1 MRLHTPLL
9 TAAALVVL
17 TGCLPENADDGGSS
31 SNDTHNGGSNGSE
44 TLSFRTNHSD
54 WPSIDSAI
62 DMNPDIEAEID
73 TLLMNMTLAEKVGQ
87 MVQPEIKNATP
98 QDVIDYHLGS
108 VLNGGGSWPNN
119 EKHATAAD
127 WVALAD
133 QYYDA
138 SMNTDDGNAAI
149 PLIWGTDAVHG
160 HSNVYGATIFPH
172 NIGLGAANDPDLIK
186 RIGEAT
192 AKQVAV
198 TGIDWTFAP
207 TLAVVRDDR
216 WGRTY
221 EGYSEDSEIVF
232 NYGGAMVE
240 GLQGDFSDD
249 QVVATAKHYIGD
261 GGTEL
266 GEDQGNNTVSETD
279 LINIHAQGY
288 FSSLTAGVQTVMAT
302 FNSWQ
307 GEKVHG
313 HQYLLTDVLKEKM
326 NFDGF
331 VVSDWNGIGQVD
343 GCTNSDCPQAINAG
357 IDMIMVPD
365 DWKAFIDNTIQSVN
379 DGEIAESRIDDAV
392 RRILRVKL
400 RAGLFEKDKPSQRG
414 DAGDDT
420 QLASD
425 EMRTLAREAVRESL
439 VLLKNEN
446 QVLPLAKDAKVLVAG
461 PSANSLEN
469 QTGGWTLTWQG
480 TGNANADFPNSDS
493 IFDGIVE
500 AAANGTVELNEDGSQ
515 ADDTYD
521 AIIAVIGETPYAEGV
536 GDLDKFDTLAFE
548 EHYPQQTALLEDL
561 RANAPGVPIVTVYVG
576 GRPLWMNPELNDSD
590 AFVAAWLPGTE
601 GAGVADVL
609 FGDYE
614 FTGKL
619 SYSWPQTDCQVPL
632 NQGDGKTALFPFGF
646 GLTTADDGSL
656 SVLAEDRSD
665 KGCDAP
671 DVTDA
676 GTTDQPLDIFTN
688 GANQGD
694 FVLRIGGPSNWS
706 GTDVSVDPAAST
718 SLPDGEVTVTT
729 EDGQVQHSAKRADW
743 AATAQVYTQ
752 TTDPNT
758 GVDRSPYANSETS
771 LQFRVK
777 VNEAPASSTVNLAVH
792 CVYPCVSEINIAG
805 MLNDLTVGEWNDISI
820 PLQCFLDN
828 GLDITNVNTPF
839 LIYTDNTMDLSL
851 EEIRWVPNTAGANPD
866 CSAIAPTEPAPVVD
880 ADTDVFIDSIANT
893 DLFQQP
899 GVWAADTTTWAEDP
913 SFVTLDAAFDDGTST
928 VVDAQYSDASTHKG
942 VVLFKTTEAL
952 DLYSL
957 ASTGRIQFD
966 LKVIDLAGASGM
978 VGKSVCSND
987 PDNCNTGDIALDY
1000 TVGSWVTNEIS
1011 FADYPDFTW
1020 SELTSVLEILP
1031 VWGSDHSNVHFQVD
1045 NVRILAN

>member
-1 MRLHTPLL
+1 MKFHTPLL
-9 TAAALVVL
+9 TVTALAVL
-17 TGCLPENADDGGSS
+17 TGCVADNGKDDKQPQDDGG
-31 SNDTHNGGSNGSE
+31 DTKQPQ
-44 TLSFRTNHSD
+44 TLSYRTDHTD
-54 WPSIDSAI
+54 WPSVDSAI
-62 DMNPDIEAEID
+62 DLDPAIEAEID

-119 EKHATAAD
+119 DKYATAAD

-138 SMNTDDGNAAI
+138 SMNTDDGKAAI

-160 HSNVYGATIFPH
+160 HSNVHGATIFPH

-221 EGYSEDSEIVF
+221 EGYSEDAEIVYH
-232 NYGGAMVE
+232 YGGAMVE
-240 GLQGDFSDD
+240 GLQGDFADD

-266 GEDQGNNTVSETD
+266 GKDQGDNLASETD
-279 LINIHAQGY
+279 LINIHGQGY
-288 FSSLTAGVQTVMAT
+288 YSSLSAGVQTVMAT

-313 HQYLLTDVLKEKM
+313 HEYLLTDVLKEKM

-343 GCTNSDCPQAINAG
+343 GCTNADCPQAINAG

-379 DGEIAESRIDDAV
+379 DGDIAMSRIDDAV
-392 RRILRVKL
+392 RRILRVKM
-400 RAGLFEKDKPSQRG
+400 RAGLFDKPKPSERT
-414 DAGDDT
+414 DAGDDA

-425 EMRTLAREAVRESL
+425 AMRSLAREAVRESL

-446 QVLPLAKDAKVLVAG
+446 QVLPLAKDAKILVAG
-461 PSANSLEN
+461 ESANNLRN

-480 TGNANADFPNSDS
+480 TGNTNADFPNSDS

-500 AAANGTVELNEDGSQ
+500 VATSGTIELNEDGSQ

-521 AIIAVIGETPYAEGV
+521 AIIAVIGESPYAEGV
-536 GDLDKFDTLAFE
+536 GDISKYQTLAFE
-548 EHYPQQTALLEDL
+548 DHYAGQSALLETL
-561 RANAPGVPIVTVYVG
+561 RSNAPGVPIVTVYVG

-590 AFVAAWLPGTE
+590 AFVASWLPGTE

-609 FGDYE
+609 FGDFE
-614 FTGKL
+614 FSGKL
-619 SYSWPQTDCQVPL
+619 SYSWPATDCQVPL
-632 NQGDGKTALFPFGF
+632 NKGDGETALFPYGF
-646 GLTTADDGSL
+646 GLTTADDGAL

-671 DVTDA
+671 EIPS
-676 GTTDQPLDIFTN
+676 GTTDEPLEIFTN

-694 FVLRIGGPSNWS
+694 FVMRIGGPSDWS

-718 SLPDGEVTVTT
+718 TLPGNEITVTT
-729 EDGQVQHSAKRADW
+729 EDGQVQHSAKRIDW
-743 AATAQVYTQ
+743 AGTGQVYMQ
-752 TTDPNT
+752 TSDPST
-758 GVDRSPYANSETS
+758 GADRSPYANSQTS

-777 VNEAPASSTVNLAVH
+777 VNEAPASSTVNLSMH
-792 CVYPCVSEINIAG
+792 CVYPCGADINIAG
-805 MLNDLTVGEWNDISI
+805 MLGDLTVGEWSDISV

-839 LIYTDNTMDLSL
+839 LLYTDDTLDLSI
-851 EEIRWVPNTAGANPD
+851 ENVRWEPNTAGESPD

-880 ADTDVFIDSIANT
+880 ADTDVYIDAIADT
-893 DLFQQP
+893 DLFKQP
-899 GVWAADTTTWAEDP
+899 GVWAANTDTWAEDP
-913 SFVTLDAAFDDGTST
+913 SFITLDAAFDDGTST
-928 VVDAQYSDASTHKG
+928 VVDAQYGDSSVHKG
-942 VVLFKTTEAL
+942 VVLFSTTEAL
-952 DLYSL
+952 DLSSL
-957 ASTGRIQFD
+957 AGSGRIRFD
-966 LKVIDLAGASGM
+966 LKVVDLAGASGM
-978 VGKSVCSND
+978 VGKSVCSGS
-987 PDNCNTGDIALDY
+987 PDTCNTGDIALDY
-1000 TVGSWVTNEIS
+1000 TVGTWVTNEIS
-1011 FADYPDFTW
+1011 LADYPDFTW

-1031 VWGSDHSNVHFQVD
+1031 EWTSDHSNVHFQVD
-1045 NVRILAN
+1045 NLRILAN